1 MVQDQFLKNSVEK
14 LAELIDKRKELN
26 EQIKELREVILAYVN
41 EKFPNAEKLEVQTDY
56 GVIKLNV
63 KKSVSVR

>member
-1 MVQDQFLKNSVEK
+1 MVQDQFLKDSVEK
-14 LAELIDKRKELN
+14 LAELIVKRKELN
-26 EQIKELREVILAYVN
+26 EQIKELREVILDYVN

>member
-1 MVQDQFLKNSVEK
+1 MVQDQFLKDSVEK
-14 LAELIDKRKELN
+14 LAELIVKRKELN

>member
-1 MVQDQFLKNSVEK
+1 MVQNQFLKDSVEK